1 MVSSFVCWLVA
12 SSGVLVQ
19 IFGLM
24 NLIIDRLGDSV
35 KPFAEGLL
43 RLLPGVWQDA
53 EGQSLLRI
61 QVKMLPTPPPP
72 PPPHPPPPTPPPPL
86 LPAPPPP
93 FCSNNLCLPLFALSH
108 NF

>member
-1 MVSSFVCWLVA
+1 M
-12 SSGVLVQ
+12 Q
-19 IFGLM
+19 TFGLM

-61 QVKMLPTPPPP
+61 QVTAALSR
-72 PPPHPPPPTPPPPL
+72 PPPPL
-86 LPAPPPP
+86 HPPPTTHILP
-93 FCSNNLCLPLFALSH
+93 VLPLPIMLTSPHTLLTASSFDFTAQTH
-108 NF
+108 V